1 VRVLPDTFTQEAVMQ
16 NALAKSL
23 KIFAYF
29 VVLLMIA
36 GMIYASYISF
46 RYFDGIGV

>member
-1 VRVLPDTFTQEAVMQ
+1 MQ
-16 NALAKSL
+16 NALARSL
-23 KIFAYF
+23 KIFSYV

-36 GMIYASYISF
+36 GIVYAGFISL